1 MKTEQEGLETG
12 AAHANEGHLPALCR
26 EPVPC
31 APFAVGVPGVLVP
44 RQGLFL

>member
-1 MKTEQEGLETG
+1 MKKEQEGLGLG
-12 AAHANEGHLPALCR
+12 AAHANEGHLPAQCR

-31 APFAVGVPGVLVP
+31 APFALRVPGVLAA